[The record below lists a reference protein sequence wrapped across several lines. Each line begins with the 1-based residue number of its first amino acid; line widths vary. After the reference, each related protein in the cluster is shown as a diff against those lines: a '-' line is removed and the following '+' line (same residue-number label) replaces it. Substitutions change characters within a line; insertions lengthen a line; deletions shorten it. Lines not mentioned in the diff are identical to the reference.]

1 MSRRFFLLA
10 ALLLCSACATLP
22 KTVSIGEGEAR
33 HVRQQFMTMLEEQRQ
48 CPAAIDADVSL
59 SIDNALWRGTLS
71 GSLRAQAPASLR
83 FEGVNP
89 LGLTEALLA
98 VDGESFTYLSV
109 RQQEAYLG
117 SFQGEKI
124 TRFVPDGVALS
135 MNYYWLLGRVPPG
148 ELGLGDIG
156 QQPEGQGYWVDI
168 HYLSTDERAMIL
180 FDPRQHQVNRHLLL
194 TGHGDIAVDFTYTYP
209 SLSMPT
215 EGCQLPS
222 QLTISKRGN
231 GLITLSYTNRYPK
244 PPLDAAPF
252 RLTPPPDYKRIV
264 LP

>member
-1 MSRRFFLLA
+1 V

-22 KTVSIGEGEAR
+22 KTVAIGEGEAR
-33 HVRQQFMTMLEEQRQ
+33 HVRQQFMAMLEEQRR
-48 CPAAIDADVSL
+48 CPAAVDADVSL
-59 SIDNALWRGTLS
+59 SVDNALWRGTLS

-117 SFQGEKI
+117 PLQGERL
-124 TRFVPDGVALS
+124 TRFIPAGVALS
-135 MNYYWLLGRVPPG
+135 MNYYWLLGRIPSG
-148 ELGLGDIG
+148 ALGVGDIG
-156 QQPEGQGYWVDI
+156 QQTDGSGYWLDVR
-168 HYLSTDERAMIL
+168 YTSTDERAMIL

-194 TGHGDIAVDFTYTYP
+194 TGAEDIAVDFTYAYP
-209 SLSMPT
+209 SPSSPA
-215 EGCQLPS
+215 EVCPLPA
-222 QLTISKRGN
+222 QMTISQKGN
-231 GLITLSYTNRYPK
+231 GLITLSFTKRYPT
-244 PPLDAAPF
+244 PSLDAAPF
-252 RLTPPPDYKRIV
+252 QITPPADYKRII